1 MDNLETL
8 ATLGTQ
14 DTGRRQ
20 TKQKMQHRK
29 LNKSATRT
37 HPSAREG

>member
-14 DTGRRQ
+14 YLGGIQ
-20 TKQKMQHRK
+20 TKHTTF
-29 LNKSATRT
+29 NTREIPKIISNT
-37 HPSAREG
+37 DPN